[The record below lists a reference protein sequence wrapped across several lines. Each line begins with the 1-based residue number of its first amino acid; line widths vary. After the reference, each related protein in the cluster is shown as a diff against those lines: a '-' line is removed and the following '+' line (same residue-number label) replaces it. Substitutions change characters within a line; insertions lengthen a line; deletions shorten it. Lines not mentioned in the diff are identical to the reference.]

1 MAKVVDITDKLSFDG
16 NPSLT
21 IKGKT
26 IEVNA
31 DAPTMLKVMNLMDGE
46 PGVKEIMDVFE
57 LMFSG
62 TARKELEKLNL
73 NFADLIVVIQE
84 AVALIAGD
92 GNGRGEQ

>member
-16 NPSLT
+16 NTSLT